1 MIDSN
6 SLFIT
11 VMGKGKKL
19 GHLDRVFKSVQD
31 YLTPKIPVSSG
42 LSFWRELILTSIIFS
57 IALLGSI
64 AYVPS
69 VYLAWTEGKT
79 EVLWIDSFG
88 LGLIYLLLLA
98 KTFPFSLKAAL
109 VLTMNFSLGFSL
121 LLFIGPEGGGLLWLF
136 PFPVI
141 AGVLFGLTPS
151 LLGLLAN
158 AIAVFVVARLQ
169 MYMNLQWHM
178 LPERMYVVGLNFII
192 ANTIVC
198 VPLTILMRGLQE
210 SVQRRHEY
218 LTSLRLRKAHIYKSK
233 RTLEK
238 EISRRIEI
246 ERTLEEN
253 LREKEVLLHEIHHR
267 VKNNLQI
274 VSGMLNLQNMYS
286 SESGTSEILSKA
298 QSRITAMA
306 MIHDHL
312 YKQDK
317 FANVDMKTYL
327 ESLLRHLVTS
337 YFPTGN
343 RIGFE
348 SDLDPVRLSM
358 EKAIPCGLIV
368 TELISNSL
376 KHAFPKEVEG
386 KISVQLKV
394 EADKIHLT
402 VKDDGVGMPS
412 IQEWFGQGSKVKSDQ
427 DSLGL
432 MIIRSLCSQLKAELD
447 LKNVGG
453 TSVCLIFKT

>member
-1 MIDSN
+1 ME
-6 SLFIT
+6 
-11 VMGKGKKL
+11 KGKKS
-19 GHLDRVFKSVQD
+19 GPLDRIFKSIQG
-31 YLTPKIPVSSG
+31 YLTPKAPVSSG
-42 LSFWRELILTSIIFS
+42 LSYWRELILTSILFS
-57 IALLGSI
+57 MTILGTI
-64 AYVPS
+64 VYFPS

-79 EVLWIDSFG
+79 EVLWVDSLS
-88 LGLIYLLLLA
+88 LGLIYILLLA
-98 KTFPFSLKAAL
+98 KRIDFSVKATL
-109 VLTMNFSLGFSL
+109 ILTMNYSLGLSL
-121 LLFIGPEGGGLLWLF
+121 LIFVGPEGGGLLWLF
-136 PFPVI
+136 PFPVL

-151 LLGLLAN
+151 LFGLLAN
-158 AIAVFVVARLQ
+158 MIAVFIASRAQ
-169 MYMNLQWHM
+169 FYMSLPWSM
-178 LPERMYVVGLNFII
+178 APERLYVVGLNFLI

-218 LTSLRLRKAHIYKSK
+218 LTNLRLRKAHIYRSK

-238 EISRRIEI
+238 EIATRIEI

-286 SESGTSEILSKA
+286 TESSTSEVLSKA

-327 ESLLRHLVTS
+327 DSLLRHLVTS
-337 YFPTGN
+337 YFPSGN

-348 SDLDPVRLSM
+348 ADMDPVRLSM

-376 KHAFPKEVEG
+376 KHAFPNESKG
-386 KISVQLKV
+386 NIFVQLKV
-394 EADKIHLT
+394 KENKVHLT

-412 IQEWFGQGSKVKSDQ
+412 IQEWFGQTSSKKQDQ
-427 DSLGL
+427 DSSLGL
-432 MIIRSLCSQLKAELD
+432 MIIRSLCNQLKAELD
-447 LKNVGG
+447 LKNTGG

>member
-1 MIDSN
+1 
-6 SLFIT
+6 
-11 VMGKGKKL
+11 MGKGKKL